1 MALQASENKRK
12 ALAAI
17 MAKLNE
23 DYKLRQSYNSLF
35 DAYIALAK
43 TYLP

>member
-1 MALQASENKRK
+1 MALQAADNKRK

-23 DYKLRQSYNSLF
+23 DYGMRQKYNSLF